1 MVGLKE
7 AQMIDFGDKLRETE
21 QKNCSFF
28 LLGCFIYVF

>member
-1 MVGLKE
+1 MVGHKE
-7 AQMIDFGDKLRETE
+7 AQIDFGDKLRETE